1 MKKLLAFALFL
12 AFISYKSQY
21 LIVGKDSI
29 SAEKF
34 KTENTYGLENS
45 GIDKTVRSYIE
56 FKLLQNFA
64 LNKKADTLSYFKKK
78 MAEREMQ
85 LRETLFYPKDIMQ
98 SSLNQYFSLNQIE
111 KKIQIFYLT
120 LF

>member
-34 KTENTYGLENS
+34 KTENTYSLENS

-64 LNKKADTLSYFKKK
+64 LDKKADTLSYFKKRISDK
-78 MAEREMQ
+78 ELE
-85 LRETLFYPKDIMQ
+85 LREKNYRFLSECKNKIR
-98 SSLNQYFSLNQIE
+98 SSVQE
-111 KKIQIFYLT
+111 HH
-120 LF
+120 